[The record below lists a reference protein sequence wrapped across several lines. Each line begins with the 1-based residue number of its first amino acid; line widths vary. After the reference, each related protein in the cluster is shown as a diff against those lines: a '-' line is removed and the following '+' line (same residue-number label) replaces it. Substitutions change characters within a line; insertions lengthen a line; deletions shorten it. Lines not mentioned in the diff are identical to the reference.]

1 MSRAPRGRLDA
12 ALYVLVVL
20 LTCALVVGGVLGWRT
35 HGDRADAAVE
45 SERYGAVLASA
56 RTEVLAFVNIDYNDA
71 QSSIDKVA
79 AGATGDFREQYTS
92 SAEDVI
98 KVLTDNESVMT
109 GEVVYA
115 GVAEVDQ
122 DSATVIAATTGTV
135 SNTQTDNEPVARSFR
150 LRLELQLVKGR
161 WLTSDLAFVG

>member
-20 LTCALVVGGVLGWRT
+20 LTCALVVGGVLGWRE
-35 HGDRADAAVE
+35 HGDRADAATE
-45 SERYGAVLASA
+45 AERYGAVLGSA

-71 QSSIDKVA
+71 QASIDKVA

-115 GVAEVDQ
+115 GVADVDR

-135 SNTQTDNEPVARSFR
+135 SNTQTENEPVARSFR

-161 WLTSDLAFVG
+161 WLTSDLQFVG